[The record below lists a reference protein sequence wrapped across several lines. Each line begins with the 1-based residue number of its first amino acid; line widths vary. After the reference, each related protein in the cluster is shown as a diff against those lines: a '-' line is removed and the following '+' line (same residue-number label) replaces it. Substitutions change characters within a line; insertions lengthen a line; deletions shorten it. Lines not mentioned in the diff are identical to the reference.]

1 MKHLAVKGAKTV
13 AFIGTGVIAE
23 AMARATATV
32 YGFEQGYAYSRDL
45 VTSSRFADKMTAELG
60 YDIVS
65 CATAEEAVR
74 AADVVFT
81 QTPGGEWV
89 LEQKWLRPHALIIA
103 SGSDQPT
110 KNEIPPAVLKKAK
123 VVTDITAQ
131 CSRVGELRSAI
142 AAGVMK
148 ETDVHAEL
156 GEIIAGKVPGRTGKE
171 MIVCDL
177 TGTGAQDAAIG
188 SYVMDVL
195 E

>member
-1 MKHLAVKGAKTV
+1 VH
-13 AFIGTGVIAE
+13 
-23 AMARATATV
+23 
-32 YGFEQGYAYSRDL
+32 GFEEAFAYSRD
-45 VTSSRFADKMTAELG
+45 VVKSSAFCDKLSAELG
-60 YDIVS
+60 YSFVA
-65 CATAEEAVR
+65 CATAEDAVR
-74 AADVVFT
+74 KADVVFT
-81 QTPGGEWV
+81 QTTGGEWV
-89 LEQKWLRPHALIIA
+89 LEHKWLKPHALIIA

-110 KNEIPPAVLKKAK
+110 KNEIPPDVMKNAK

-156 GEIIAGKVPGRTGKE
+156 GQVICGAVRGRTGTE
-171 MIVCDL
+171 LIVMDL

-195 E
+195 K